1 MKLKKFLK
9 VSAIILLVVII
20 VGAVGVSV
28 VTGKM
33 VADGLFYQNVG
44 KDTKQASIKQ
54 LEIWGFDFE
63 KFQKNYVGEDFY
75 LEASDGVT
83 FPVTLYNSKQESK
96 STVVLVHGAGG
107 DRFSMAPVAKL
118 YLENGW
124 NVLMHDQRGCG
135 DNSNDKVS
143 FGCFE
148 ARDVEAVVD
157 YAVNN
162 LKSEKVVVHGQSMG
176 GATAGL
182 YAVTQHARENVY
194 AIIMDS
200 PVHSMEYMFRGVFSQ
215 MEGTEDIPVDY
226 VVACGDLYMKI
237 FCGLSFADG
246 ETVEQ
251 MKENQVKTMVILS
264 ERDNLCLPEDVCR
277 LYNNIATSDKKLV
290 SVDSEHIKGA
300 IDDPEGYI
308 SQVLEFIEE

>member
-9 VSAIILLVVII
+9 VSAIVLLVVVI
-20 VGAVGVSV
+20 VGVVGVSV

-33 VADGLFYQNVG
+33 VADGLFYQNAG

-54 LEIWGFDFE
+54 LEIWGFDFDE
-63 KFQKNYVGEDFY
+63 FKKNYVGEDFY
-75 LEASDGVT
+75 LKASDGVT
-83 FPVTLYNSKQESK
+83 FPATLYKAEESD

-107 DRFSMAPVAKL
+107 DRFSIVPVAKL

-124 NVLMHDQRGCG
+124 NVLIYDQRGCG
-135 DNSNDKVS
+135 DNSDDKVS
-143 FGCFE
+143 FGYFE
-148 ARDVEAVVD
+148 AKDVEAVVD

-182 YAVTQHARENVY
+182 YAVTKHAKENVY

-215 MEGTEDIPVDY
+215 MEGAEDIPTDY
-226 VVACGDLYMKI
+226 VVTCGDWYMKM
-237 FCGLSFADG
+237 FCGMSFADA
-246 ETVEQ
+246 ETVER

-264 ERDNLCLPEDVCR
+264 ERDNLCLPDEVSR
-277 LYNNIATSDKKLV
+277 LYNNIAATDKKLI

-308 SQVLEFIEE
+308 SQVMEFIGE